1 MDEKKKD
8 FYTYVDNM
16 HKKNEEIHGILDA
29 KKKIKKEEN
38 KKIEESERMIKNN
51 DVYIE
56 TIDDIHKNNKLSYLN
71 LKKERFLQKSKLMNL
86 NSMISELP
94 IVMQGEEKKYSEF
107 KQRSQRKINELLE
120 TLETPLYPE
129 NVDDLWNQIKECQKN
144 TEQLNNSITE
154 MHNELNIVNK
164 EYVNTKDKFR
174 VAFYLYIIKYNLV
187 ELEKNKNKK
196 LKKISATLQFIQ
208 NLKQGAYKKENN
220 EGDLKKKLDEINDL
234 YK

>member
-71 LKKERFLQKSKLMNL
+71 LKKERFIQKSKLMNL

-94 IVMQGEEKKYSEF
+94 IVMQGEEKKYYEF
-107 KQRSQRKINELLE
+107 KQKSQQKINELLE
-120 TLETPLYPE
+120 TLEPPLYPE
-129 NVDDLWNQIKECQKN
+129 NIDDLWNKIKECQKH

-174 VAFYLYIIKYNLV
+174 NLV

-196 LKKISATLQFIQ
+196 LKKISATLQV
-208 NLKQGAYKKENN
+208 
-220 EGDLKKKLDEINDL
+220 
-234 YK
+234 

>member
-1 MDEKKKD
+1 MDEKKKN

-94 IVMQGEEKKYSEF
+94 IVMQGEEKKYYEF
-107 KQRSQRKINELLE
+107 KQKSQRKINELLE
-120 TLETPLYPE
+120 TLETPFYPE

-164 EYVNTKDKFR
+164 EYINTKDKFR
-174 VAFYLYIIKYNLV
+174 NLV

>member
-71 LKKERFLQKSKLMNL
+71 LKKERFIQKSKLMNL

-94 IVMQGEEKKYSEF
+94 VVMQGEEKKYYEF
-107 KQRSQRKINELLE
+107 KQKSQQKINELLE
-120 TLETPLYPE
+120 TLEPPLYPE
-129 NVDDLWNQIKECQKN
+129 NIDDLWNKIKECQKH

-174 VAFYLYIIKYNLV
+174 NLV

-208 NLKQGAYKKENN
+208 NLKQGANKKENN

>member
-29 KKKIKKEEN
+29 KKKIKKDEN

-71 LKKERFLQKSKLMNL
+71 LKKERFIQKSKLMNL

-94 IVMQGEEKKYSEF
+94 IVMKGEEKKYYEF
-107 KQRSQRKINELLE
+107 KQKSQQKINELLE
-120 TLETPLYPE
+120 TLEPPLYPE
-129 NVDDLWNQIKECQKN
+129 NIDDLWNKIKECQKY

-174 VAFYLYIIKYNLV
+174 NLV

-208 NLKQGAYKKENN
+208 NLKQGANKKENN

>member
-174 VAFYLYIIKYNLV
+174 NLV

>member
-71 LKKERFLQKSKLMNL
+71 LKKERFIQKSKLMNL

-94 IVMQGEEKKYSEF
+94 IVMQGEEKKYYEF
-107 KQRSQRKINELLE
+107 KQKSQQKINELLE
-120 TLETPLYPE
+120 TLEPPLYPE
-129 NVDDLWNQIKECQKN
+129 NIDDLWNKIKECQKH

-174 VAFYLYIIKYNLV
+174 NLV

-208 NLKQGAYKKENN
+208 NLKQGANKKENN

>member
-38 KKIEESERMIKNN
+38 KKMEESERMIKNN

-71 LKKERFLQKSKLMNL
+71 LKKERFIQKSKLMNL

-94 IVMQGEEKKYSEF
+94 IVMQGEEKKYYEF
-107 KQRSQRKINELLE
+107 KQKSQQKINELLE
-120 TLETPLYPE
+120 TLEPPLYPE
-129 NVDDLWNQIKECQKN
+129 NIDDLWNKIKECQKH
-144 TEQLNNSITE
+144 TEQLNNSIME

-164 EYVNTKDKFR
+164 EYVNAKDKFR
-174 VAFYLYIIKYNLV
+174 NLV

-208 NLKQGAYKKENN
+208 NLKQGANKKENN